1 MVNAPGPVASDSLY
15 PVLDLLRSTGA
26 ASRTELARRAGLSR
40 KVVSQ
45 RIDELIAGGLVEEG
59 GIGRS
64 TGGRAP
70 REVRFRTDAA
80 TVLVAEVAATSITVG
95 LADLGGAILA
105 EAHDTADPAAGPDAT
120 LDHVE
125 ELFDKLLATRS
136 AGGPPVVGVGIGI
149 PGPVATATGRPI
161 GALAVPEWVD
171 HPVRDRLAA
180 RFDVPVWVDN
190 DANLM
195 ALGELR
201 AGLARGHRDVLFIK
215 IGRGIGG
222 AVISSGALH
231 RGAQGFA
238 GEFGHVLV
246 SPEVPEECW
255 CGRTGCLTQVAG
267 ARALGRRGHHAAL
280 DGTSP
285 ILAAIM
291 AEGRTIGAR
300 EVFTAAAVGDP
311 VSTRILAEAGERL
324 GAVTAILV
332 SGLNP
337 SLVLIDAGLV
347 GMDDPYM
354 GAFRSA
360 VLDRSLPTAADGLE
374 FAISALGN
382 SAGLIGAAFVVV
394 DDLLSP
400 RWLERWIGRGT
411 PAGLV
416 RDQEQPA
423 PHQ

>member
-1 MVNAPGPVASDSLY
+1 MTRSSGPTASDSLF
-15 PVLDLLRSTGA
+15 PVLDLLRSTG
-26 ASRTELARRAGLSR
+26 SITRTELAQRTGLSR

-45 RIDELIAGGLVEEG
+45 RVDELIAGGLAEDG
-59 GIGRS
+59 AIGRS

-70 REVRFRTDAA
+70 REVRFRTDRA
-80 TVLVAEVAATSITVG
+80 TLLVAEVAATSITVG
-95 LADLGGAILA
+95 LADLGGAIRA
-105 EAHDTADPAAGPDAT
+105 EVHDAADPAAGPDAT

-125 ELFDKLLATRS
+125 ELFDKLLAARP
-136 AGGPPVVGVGIGI
+136 ADGAPVFGVGIGI

-161 GALAVPEWVD
+161 GALAVPEWAD

-180 RFDVPVWVDN
+180 RYDVPVRVDN

-246 SPEVPEECW
+246 SPDVAEECW

-267 ARALGRRGHHAAL
+267 ARALGRRGRRAAL
-280 DGTSP
+280 DGSSA
-285 ILAAIM
+285 ILAAVM
-291 AEGRTIGAR
+291 AEGRDIGAR
-300 EVFTAAAVGDP
+300 EVFAAAAMGDP
-311 VSTRILAEAGERL
+311 VSTRILAEAGEHL
-324 GAVTAILV
+324 GAVSAILV

-337 SLVLIDAGLV
+337 SLVLVDGGLV
-347 GMDDPYM
+347 GVDDPYM
-354 GAFRSA
+354 AAFRA
-360 VLDRSLPTAADGLE
+360 TVLARSLPTAARGLE

-400 RWLERWIGRGT
+400 GILERWVEHGT
-411 PAGLV
+411 PVGLT
-416 RDQEQPA
+416 R
-423 PHQ
+423 